1 LPSGAVQARD
11 TTTAARTEAEQE
23 TPEAAQ
29 QVHETA
35 EHTKGVAEHAA
46 STAHVRSASSVGSR
60 KKLTRATRLGDRARL
75 VIRMTP

>member
-1 LPSGAVQARD
+1 MQAQPHLPSGALEAGD
-11 TTTAARTEAEQE
+11 ATTAARAEAEQE

-46 STAHVRSASSVGSR
+46 STAHVRSRFNSTCGIG
-60 KKLTRATRLGDRARL
+60 L
-75 VIRMTP
+75 PEQ